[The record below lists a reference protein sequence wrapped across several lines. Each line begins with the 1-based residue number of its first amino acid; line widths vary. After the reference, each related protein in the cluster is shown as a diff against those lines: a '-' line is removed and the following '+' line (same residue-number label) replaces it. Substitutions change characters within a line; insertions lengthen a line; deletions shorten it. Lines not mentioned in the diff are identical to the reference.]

1 MQPSRREVFMRKTV
15 LFGLI
20 ALFASLA
27 PVFAGEVYVPLA
39 SNKLINGTFYRTKVW
54 VTNVGTVARRCD
66 VRFIES
72 ETDGTKATAAPTPI
86 NVPGGATVVLSNVA
100 PVGKNGILELAGAP
114 QLVVTSRLE
123 VVGLDDAVL
132 GTTNVPVVGVGNV
145 IGANKT
151 AEIQGLELTQRG
163 TISDF
168 GIVNLNRS
176 STQCTV
182 KGFRANNTQIAQTVV
197 ISLAPLSVRH
207 FDQALSILGENLIS
221 DVRMEVT
228 CNKQFFPYAL
238 VYKPG
243 AAETA
248 FILPSETLEGDLIAG
263 VGGPSD
269 GSVVVEQPGVFLA
282 AKQGASFKQI
292 VIPLVNGVQY
302 RKATMEFDL
311 ATGRYPAGLFSG
323 ITSLRRNDRTL
334 FFGLIVR
341 GDRNKTLLDMGV
353 TDDIV
358 QGPNGNPWKER
369 TNFHLWF
376 EYDTQTR
383 LLTFKAYRNGSL
395 VQTLTGRTN
404 HNDLSLNGRVMS
416 VDFGMTGIADGA
428 YFPPVGWTYSNLK
441 VVVEQ

>member
-1 MQPSRREVFMRKTV
+1 MRKTV

-20 ALFASLA
+20 ALFASLVPA
-27 PVFAGEVYVPLA
+27 FAGEVYVPFA
-39 SNKLINGTFYRTKVW
+39 SNKLVSGSFYRTKVW
-54 VTNVGTVARRCD
+54 VTNTGTATQRCD
-66 VRFIES
+66 VRFIEA
-72 ETDGTKATAAPTPI
+72 EVDGTKVTTAPTPV
-86 NVPGGATVVLSNVA
+86 NVAGGATVVLSNVA
-100 PVGKNGILELAGAP
+100 PVGKSGLLELSGP
-114 QLVVTSRLE
+114 SQLVVTSRLE
-123 VVGLDDAVL
+123 VVGLDDSVL
-132 GTTNVPVVGVGNV
+132 GTTNVPVVAVGNV
-145 IGANKT
+145 IGAKKV

-163 TISDF
+163 TITDF
-168 GIVNLNRS
+168 GIVNLNRA

-182 KGFRANNTQIAQTVV
+182 KGFRSNNTQIAQTVV
-197 ISLAPLSVRH
+197 LSLAPLSVRH
-207 FDQALSILGENLIS
+207 FDQALSILGENLIT

-228 CNKQFFPYAL
+228 CDKQFYPYAL

-248 FILPSETLEGDLIAG
+248 FMLPSETLEGDLIP
-263 VGGPSD
+263 GGGNPAD
-269 GSVVVEQPGVFLA
+269 GAIVVQQPGVFLA
-282 AKQGASFKQI
+282 AKQGASFKAV

-302 RKATMEFDL
+302 KKATMEFDL
-311 ATGRYPAGLFSG
+311 ATGRYPGGLFSG

-341 GDRNKTLLDMGV
+341 GDRSKTLLDMGV

-369 TNFHLWF
+369 SNFHLWF
-376 EYDTQTR
+376 EYNTETR
-383 LLTFKAYRNGSL
+383 LLTFKAYRNGAL

-441 VVVEQ
+441 VVIEQ